1 MNVCGS
7 AYENGC
13 MVDGTCAMAADYYY
27 VFPISSIVSGH
38 MDGYLHVVGLDG
50 YRRHTLSAHIKPISV
65 LRCTGGR
72 IVSGGYD
79 GMIVIHRMADLE
91 RERTITVH
99 NGHNVTSLAIDT
111 VSH

>member
-1 MNVCGS
+1 M
-7 AYENGC
+7 Y
-13 MVDGTCAMAADYYY
+13 
-27 VFPISSIVSGH
+27 FLSSSVSGH

-50 YRRHTLSAHIKPISV
+50 YRRHTLSAHIKPVSV

-79 GMIVIHRMADLE
+79 GMIVIHRMTDLE

-99 NGHNVTSLAIDT
+99 NGHNITSLAIDT